1 MIQLKPNESQKA
13 YAKEQSEGFKEGSR
27 TVMGNGRNFIGFV
40 GEKAVA
46 DLLKAQH
53 LPANHY
59 DLILEDGTKVECK
72 TFSNKYEPKPHF
84 ECNVMETSTFQQCDI
99 YIFSSYN
106 IEKNLLYVCGYIS
119 RDDFYAKAKKI
130 RKGEV
135 SPKNGIKYRANG
147 YIITVRDL
155 LPIEDLL

>member
-1 MIQLKPNESQKA
+1 
-13 YAKEQSEGFKEGSR
+13 
-27 TVMGNGRNFIGFV
+27 
-40 GEKAVA
+40 
-46 DLLKAQH
+46 
-53 LPANHY
+53 
-59 DLILEDGTKVECK
+59 
-72 TFSNKYEPKPHF
+72 
-84 ECNVMETSTFQQCDI
+84 
-99 YIFSSYN
+99 
-106 IEKNLLYVCGYIS
+106 VCGYIS